1 MLKKITLLLLLTAAG
16 LFSQAQTITVFAH
29 SGYTFGDKFP
39 ISGGR
44 GKIYDG
50 HTYGGLLGI
59 QLTDQYVLEVSYSRQ
74 DTRVLAISPYLTM
87 NVDEPISVSY
97 IMGGINRQL
106 MLSEQ
111 AAVFGGLKFG
121 AGLFNSKKDAFENV
135 TRFAVGLNVG
145 GAYYFTEQL
154 GLRIQANLNAP
165 VTDIGANLWWSPGS
179 GIDVGVSSYTP
190 VLQFGFTGGL
200 VVRLN
205 Q

>member
-1 MLKKITLLLLLTAAG
+1 M
-16 LFSQAQTITVFAH
+16 
-29 SGYTFGDKFP
+29 
-39 ISGGR
+39 
-44 GKIYDG
+44 
-50 HTYGGLLGI
+50 
-59 QLTDQYVLEVSYSRQ
+59 
-74 DTRVLAISPYLTM
+74 
-87 NVDEPISVSY
+87 
-97 IMGGINRQL
+97 
-106 MLSEQ
+106 
-111 AAVFGGLKFG
+111 
-121 AGLFNSKKDAFENV
+121 

-205 Q
+205 P